1 MLRRHAGAVLGA
13 TLVALV
19 LPPAAQAG
27 AAPSAEGRYIVV
39 LKDGADVSA
48 RAGALAGKHGGELK
62 RTYFH
67 ALKGFS
73 ADLTAAEARSLTSE
87 KDVAYVEQNQTFHAS
102 THPDQPAV
110 VGPGPHRP
118 ARPAAGPAYT
128 YPNTAATCTRTSSTP
143 ASAPPTPTSVAGPRS
158 GFDAVDD
165 AAPPTTATA
174 TARTSPARSAAP
186 PTAWPRACELVAVRV
201 LDCAGTGTTAGV
213 IAGIDWVTSNH
224 VRPAVANM
232 SLGGGASTR
241 ARQRGR
247 ATRSPP
253 ASPTRSPPAT
263 TTPNACNYS
272 PARVRPGDHRRRH
285 HQHRR
290 AARRSPTTAPASTS
304 SRPGSDITSA
314 WNTSDTATNTISGTS
329 MASPHVAGAAA
340 LYLADH
346 PYATPA
352 EVRDALVN
360 NATTGVVGSP
370 RIRLAQPSAL
380 HHPGHGPPPS
390 SRTSRTSPS
399 RTPGRPSPARSRW
412 TGRGRGAR
420 RHGGQGPHRAPVQ
433 RRPPG
438 RSDRSRRSCLRTPPR
453 RRLALPPT
461 STPLTVGRRR
471 HAGRRL
477 STTCRSSTTEFDTG
491 YLDRWSVQF

>member
-87 KDVAYVEQNQTFHAS
+87 KDVAYVEQDRIVTASDTPDRRRPGAWTAS
-102 THPDQPAV
+102 TSATCRCNSTYTYNATGSRRARVRHRHRHPHH
-110 VGPGPHRP
+110 PHRVRRP
-118 ARPAAGPAYT
+118 RRARL
-128 YPNTAATCTRTSSTP
+128 RLHRRRQRRRRL
-143 ASAPPTPTSVAGPRS
+143 PRPRHPR
-158 GFDAVDD
+158 GRHRRRHA
-165 AAPPTTATA
+165 
-174 TARTSPARSAAP
+174 
-186 PTAWPRACELVAVRV
+186 PTAWPRASSSTRCGCSTAR
-201 LDCAGTGTTAGV
+201 AAAPTRGSSPASTGSPPT
-213 IAGIDWVTSNH
+213 H
-224 VRPAVANM
+224 VKPAVANM
-232 SLGGGASTR
+232 SLGGGASQAAGR
-241 ARQRGR
+241 RGD
-247 ATRSPP
+247 AAPSPP
-253 ASPTRSPPAT
+253 ASPTRSPRAT
-263 TTPNACNYS
+263 TTPTPA
-272 PARVRPGDHRRRH
+272 PARPPRVADAITVGATDSTDARASFSNYGTLRGPLRARLEHHLGLEHQRHRDRH
-285 HQHRR
+285 HQRHLHGLPPRGRR
-290 AARRSPTTAPASTS
+290 RGALPRRHPTPPRPRYRPS
-304 SRPGSDITSA
+304 S
-314 WNTSDTATNTISGTS
+314 
-329 MASPHVAGAAA
+329 H
-340 LYLADH
+340 
-346 PYATPA
+346 
-352 EVRDALVN
+352 
-360 NATTGVVGSP
+360 ATTGVVTDLP
-370 RIRLAQPSAL
+370 RLARPPAL
-380 HHPGHGPPPS
+380 DHPGHGPPPS